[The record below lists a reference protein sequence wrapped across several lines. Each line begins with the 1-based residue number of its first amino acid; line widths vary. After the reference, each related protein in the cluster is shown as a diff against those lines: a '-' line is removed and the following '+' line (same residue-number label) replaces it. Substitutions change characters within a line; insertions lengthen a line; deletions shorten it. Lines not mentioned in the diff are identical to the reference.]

1 MSSRCN
7 FAPSTTSKRP
17 YWAGDESDEEDIPQ
31 AAPVVP
37 EEGHLSPGSIFNN
50 GRVSAPLTRAQ
61 AASKAFSRGLGGV
74 RKAAGQAK
82 RAVSHAG
89 PSITSPVANT
99 FSRGDRTGFVPLG
112 QEDISALDLVG
123 IELAQ
128 RDVRRFGQA
137 DHAIS
142 DARADDPTAAALSQ
156 LTGEPIPPQ
165 TPHPSTCP
173 APSTTTPAPPEPSP
187 RAPGRRVVGQEE
199 RKNVFG
205 DIIATGHDAS
215 WTGDSHAPATQSAPL
230 NRMPAA
236 GNPFVTLKQSM
247 NPFITPRESE
257 NLVPQALP
265 INKQPSNIEKSPPA
279 LPIPDSLLRSTRR
292 PSPPRKPSLADT
304 KGRHRRMARSVQ
316 AAATYQQGNLHIS
329 STSCRGT
336 SSRNAESPMH
346 RVE

>member
-165 TPHPSTCP
+165 TPHPSTRP

-199 RKNVFG
+199 RKMCS
-205 DIIATGHDAS
+205 ATSLPPD
-215 WTGDSHAPATQSAPL
+215 TTPL
-230 NRMPAA
+230 GP
-236 GNPFVTLKQSM
+236 VTL
-247 NPFITPRESE
+247 TH
-257 NLVPQALP
+257 LP
-265 INKQPSNIEKSPPA
+265 PSPH
-279 LPIPDSLLRSTRR
+279 RSTGCRR
-292 PSPPRKPSLADT
+292 QETLSSPSSNP
-304 KGRHRRMARSVQ
+304 
-316 AAATYQQGNLHIS
+316 
-329 STSCRGT
+329 
-336 SSRNAESPMH
+336 
-346 RVE
+346 